1 MKKETSVSF
10 DEAIDRS
17 LELVSTK
24 PPHEWVSIFDALG
37 RTLAKDITCKKNLP
51 SYNNA
56 AMDGFA
62 IKHEDAG
69 KTLNIKAT
77 ILAGD
82 VIEACLEKNECYKIM
97 TGAKVPLDADTIIPF
112 EDCLFYN
119 DRQSQIPLHVK
130 SVV

>member
-10 DEAIDRS
+10 DEAIDKS
-17 LELVSTK
+17 LDLVSTT
-24 PPHEWVSIFDALG
+24 PPHEWVSIFEALG
-37 RTLAKDITCKKNLP
+37 RTLARDITCKKNLP

-69 KTLNIKAT
+69 KTLIIKET

-82 VIEACLEKNECYKIM
+82 VRTACLGENECYKIM

-112 EDCLFYN
+112 EECTFY
-119 DRQSQIPLHVK
+119 DD
-130 SVV
+130 